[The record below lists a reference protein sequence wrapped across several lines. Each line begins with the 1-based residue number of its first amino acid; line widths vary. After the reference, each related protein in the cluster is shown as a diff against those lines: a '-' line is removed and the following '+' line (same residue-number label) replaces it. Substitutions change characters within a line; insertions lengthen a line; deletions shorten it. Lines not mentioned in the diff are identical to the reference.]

1 MSDTSSPSLF
11 NRTLGRLSRAWRDV
25 AHAGRTASPT
35 ALAPDLPDDDI
46 KRLREQIDACLQGR
60 GGEVSARGRA
70 AELGR
75 AYLGLN
81 GQGRARFLGL
91 LATDYGVARDAL
103 NEAMDTVRAATDEA
117 ALDAAEA
124 RLRDVLV
131 PPRVRLM
138 TQFNELP
145 EGLKFLVDLRAE
157 LTQLSREDGK
167 LAVVESDLKHL
178 LTSWFD
184 VGLLELRR
192 ITWNAPAALLERL
205 IDYEAVHQ
213 IRSWDDLKNRL
224 DSDRRCYA
232 FIHSR
237 MPDEP
242 LIFIEVALVSGM
254 ADNIHVLLDESAP
267 AEDPNAADSAI
278 FYSISNAQTGLAGV
292 NFGGFLIKR
301 VVDDVARDFK
311 GIKTFATLSPLPGFR
326 DWLDNRLM
334 AGDDTLLTPAEHK
347 KLIGVTGEADGMMGL
362 AGALSRSSWHD
373 DGELCEALRGPLVRN
388 CARFLVQQAI
398 DGRALDRVAHFH
410 LSNGARVERINWLAD
425 LSDSGMRQSAGL
437 MVNYLYKLED
447 IEANHEAYRGD
458 GRITV
463 AAAVKNLL
471 KS

>member
-25 AHAGRTASPT
+25 ARAGRTASP
-35 ALAPDLPDDDI
+35 AELAPDLPDDDI
-46 KRLREQIDACLQGR
+46 ERLRQQIDDCLQGR

-75 AYLGLN
+75 AYLGFSA
-81 GQGRARFLGL
+81 QGRARFLGL

-103 NEAMDTVRAATDEA
+103 NEAIDAVRGAADEA
-117 ALDAAEA
+117 ALVAAEA

-157 LTQLSREDGK
+157 LIRLARNNGK

-192 ITWNAPAALLERL
+192 ITWDAPAALLERL

-301 VVDDVARDFK
+301 VVDDVARDLK
-311 GIKTFATLSPLPGFR
+311 GVKTFATLSPVPGFR
-326 DWLDNRLM
+326 DWIDNRM
-334 AGDDTLLTPAEHK
+334 AAGDDTLLTAAERK
-347 KLIGVTGEADGMMGL
+347 KLIDVTGEADGMMGL
-362 AGALSRSSWHD
+362 AAALSRSSWHD
-373 DGELCEALRGPLVRN
+373 DAELCETLRGPLVRN
-388 CARFLVQQAI
+388 CARFLVQQAT

-425 LSDSGMRQSAGL
+425 PSDTGMRQSAGL

-458 GRITV
+458 GRITA